1 MVEDRVEIGDGGVV
15 TVQEHPQ
22 RMSVVVVMP
31 SGDAVEMSPEEARK
45 VVTAMIRAC
54 IAIESSPDYEPCAF
68 SDVPDHSTGHTVTGI
83 EAVEERLARLEAF
96 VARWACIVGAPGTE
110 FTRTAEALV
119 ASGFD
124 PRGGA

>member
-1 MVEDRVEIGDGGVV
+1 MGDEVIVRAAEG
-15 TVQEHPQ
+15 
-22 RMSVVVVMP
+22 R
-31 SGDAVEMSPEEARK
+31 AVSTEEA
-45 VVTAMIRAC
+45 TAERVAAM
-54 IAIESSPDYEPCAF
+54 
-68 SDVPDHSTGHTVTGI
+68 
-83 EAVEERLARLEAF
+83 EARLARLESF